1 MHYGI
6 ILNILVTSYF
16 LNRIKIVI
24 LEELLY
30 CEMNY
35 FYPIMKNI
43 AILLTAIHIW
53 LLKRFK
59 YALKIPNLLKTQKPE
74 KVLNTIGTLEPTVT
88 WTGSISLG
96 PIFQSFTISLFEP
109 FFVALGNFE
118 LAWFFCNDKISWY
131 ENKVEILLI
140 C

>member
-1 MHYGI
+1 
-6 ILNILVTSYF
+6 
-16 LNRIKIVI
+16 
-24 LEELLY
+24 
-30 CEMNY
+30 MNY